1 MKKSKRVPRKRRRL
15 GELPES
21 LVFVDLPLR
30 IRRGDAV
37 DLANIITRM
46 EREWFAIRDLKDVL
60 KEAGIKPTMGWL

>member
-1 MKKSKRVPRKRRRL
+1 MKKNRSPRKHRRL

-46 EREWFAIRDLKDVL
+46 EREWFAIRDLKEAL
-60 KEAGIKPTMGWL
+60 EKAGIKPTGGWL